1 MIFYLVTKEANYTMD
16 QYMRSWGSSP
26 GSRMQIV
33 LYEDLP
39 RLRILEPGTY
49 IFSDLERLSPPRLK
63 IACEVWKALSEGG
76 ARVRLLNDP
85 SRVLCRYDLL
95 RKLFDDG
102 KNCFKAI
109 RASESLASL
118 HYPVFVREENQ
129 HNGSLT
135 AKIYNQSELV
145 REVRSL
151 RLQGYRRQ
159 NLLVVEFCDTSDSA
173 GVFRKY
179 SAFIIGGEILPRHV
193 IFSCHWDVKKP
204 DLLDPHL
211 DREQEDYLRTN
222 PHKSWLTETFNLS
235 GIEYGRIDYSLM
247 GNKPQ
252 VWEINT
258 NPTVRQLTP
267 RLTAAFEAIDC
278 QIPSGA
284 NMPIMIKQKLAKA
297 MATEERRQRHALLI
311 QKVARKLASYQ
322 LMKPVDPVMKSLI
335 RFLSP

>member
-1 MIFYLVTKEANYTMD
+1 
-16 QYMRSWGSSP
+16 
-26 GSRMQIV
+26 
-33 LYEDLP
+33 
-39 RLRILEPGTY
+39 
-49 IFSDLERLSPPRLK
+49 
-63 IACEVWKALSEGG
+63 
-76 ARVRLLNDP
+76 
-85 SRVLCRYDLL
+85 
-95 RKLFDDG
+95 
-102 KNCFKAI
+102 
-109 RASESLASL
+109 
-118 HYPVFVREENQ
+118 
-129 HNGSLT
+129 
-135 AKIYNQSELV
+135 
-145 REVRSL
+145 
-151 RLQGYRRQ
+151 
-159 NLLVVEFCDTSDSA
+159 
-173 GVFRKY
+173 
-179 SAFIIGGEILPRHV
+179 V

-335 RFLSP
+335 RYLSP